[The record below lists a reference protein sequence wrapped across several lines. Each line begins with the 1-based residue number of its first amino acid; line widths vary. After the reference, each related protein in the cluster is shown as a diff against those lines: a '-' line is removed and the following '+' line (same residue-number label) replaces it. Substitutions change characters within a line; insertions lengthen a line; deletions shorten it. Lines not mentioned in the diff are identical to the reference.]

1 MVCDCAAQ
9 TTGGLAELVPVLAP
23 TPASVPSGSPM
34 LRGDPQRARFK
45 PQASGVRNMAV
56 PLKVQGPLTHRHRKT
71 IRPVAGLRVLRPLL
85 DP

>member
-1 MVCDCAAQ
+1 MTSYGGEIRVVCDCATQ

-23 TPASVPSGSPM
+23 TPTSVPSGSPM

-56 PLKVQGPLTHRHRKT
+56 PSRFKAR
-71 IRPVAGLRVLRPLL
+71 
-85 DP
+85 